1 MSRQSQVAPR
11 RYANA
16 GVGLA
21 PKVEDAYR
29 GGYTGLISIYAP
41 DQMPVLILK
50 KLISGMGPIHFLVE
64 PEMLYPGLRWGGGH
78 RFSTW
83 IHYRVD
89 LPPTMHILRLNINIV
104 LVVICIPSRSRNAPS
119 LPLAPGHWHTY

>member
-64 PEMLYPGLRWGGGH
+64 PEMLYLVLGGVEA
-78 RFSTW
+78 T
-83 IHYRVD
+83 D
-89 LPPTMHILRLNINIV
+89 LVHGYTTELTCLPQ
-104 LVVICIPSRSRNAPS
+104 CIY
-119 LPLAPGHWHTY
+119 LD